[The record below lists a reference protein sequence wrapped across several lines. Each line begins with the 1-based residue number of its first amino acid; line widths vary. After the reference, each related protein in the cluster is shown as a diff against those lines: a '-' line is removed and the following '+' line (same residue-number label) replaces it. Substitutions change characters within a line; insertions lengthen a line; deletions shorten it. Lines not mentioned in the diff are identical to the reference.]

1 MALTALLDVELT
13 VPRPDQLA
21 AFWERRGLVPT
32 APGVL
37 GTADRASQLRLREG
51 PYRHV
56 SELRLACDDEADLA
70 RAARRLEALGA
81 TVRLGAG
88 ELRVADPIL
97 DHDVVLTVGA
107 AAPLTPPAPRELNR
121 PGQLAR
127 VDRRS
132 SACLGRTPRAPR
144 RVGHVVFGTPDVEAS
159 RAFYVD
165 GLGFEV
171 SDGIAGG
178 LGWFLRCST
187 DHHNLLLMPAPVP
200 CLNHYAV
207 ELDDLDAI
215 GLTAM
220 DVLGERAAELADA
233 PVSVA
238 GPGRHVLGANLFW
251 YLLDPAGGMF
261 ELFADMDQIVDS
273 AAWARDSF
281 DDGWDPFGIA
291 AWSPADPLPDFFL
304 PADIADLAAARE
316 AAGVR

>member
-1 MALTALLDVELT
+1 M
-13 VPRPDQLA
+13 
-21 AFWERRGLVPT
+21 
-32 APGVL
+32 
-37 GTADRASQLRLREG
+37 
-51 PYRHV
+51 
-56 SELRLACDDEADLA
+56 
-70 RAARRLEALGA
+70 
-81 TVRLGAG
+81 
-88 ELRVADPIL
+88 
-97 DHDVVLTVGA
+97 
-107 AAPLTPPAPRELNR
+107 
-121 PGQLAR
+121 
-127 VDRRS
+127 
-132 SACLGRTPRAPR
+132 
-144 RVGHVVFGTPDVEAS
+144 FGTPDVEAS

-304 PADIADLAAARE
+304 PADIADLAAAPTVSTTSWSRIGSATRSSPAPRRTVAPSASSRR
-316 AAGVR
+316 AARARSASSSQARRSSDTWR